1 MSTGESRAAHVAHTD
16 HRTEPRAVLSCAD
29 GASLSTGVHQ

>member
-16 HRTEPRAVLSCAD
+16 RRTEPRAALS